1 MVKTSPPNAGG
12 MDSVPGSR
20 TKIPSATQRS
30 QNKNF
35 FKKRILLP
43 KKDCLCSISAH
54 IKGRYLNI
62 VAFTILLV
70 YFESVGLLYFS
81 SILHSVDS

>member
-1 MVKTSPPNAGG
+1 MLKNDLSRDFSDSPVVKTSPPNAGG

-35 FKKRILLP
+35 FKTRISLFKNCFRGTSLAVQWLRL
-43 KKDCLCSISAH
+43 CLQIQ
-54 IKGRYLNI
+54 G
-62 VAFTILLV
+62 
-70 YFESVGLLYFS
+70 
-81 SILHSVDS
+81 